1 MKYRP
6 DEATLISWIYG
17 DLDEAERAKVDAYLS
32 ENPEEMKRVRDMQFA
47 IGAMSHVQDKEVI
60 APPLIMD
67 DTTRVLPLWKNTWF
81 RSAMSIAASFL
92 LIVVAGRLLGPDISY
107 NNGELRISFG
117 DRKREQGIQAP
128 IQQRGLTEA
137 DVRDMIDASV
147 KVSEERMD
155 QRLVTTQA
163 KFNESL
169 RKTTQATPSQVD
181 TIVSRM
187 SRASQAQISA
197 FVAGL
202 REENMLMMRQYLE
215 LSASDQRTY
224 MENLLVDFS
233 KWQQEQRNQDLLLF
247 QARMNN
253 VEQNTNQLKAE
264 TEQILASLIT
274 NSEVSANNSN

>member
-17 DLDEAERAKVDAYLS
+17 DLDEAERAKVDTYLS
-32 ENPEEMKRVRDMQFA
+32 ENPEEMRRVRGMQFA
-47 IGAMSHVQDKEVI
+47 IGAMSHAQDKEVI

-81 RSAMSIAASFL
+81 RSAMSIAASFV

-107 NNGELRISFG
+107 NNGELLISFG
-117 DRKREQGIQAP
+117 NGKREQGVQTP
-128 IQQRGLTEA
+128 TQQSGLTEA

-155 QRLVTTQA
+155 QRLVSTQA

-169 RKTTQATPSQVD
+169 RRTSQATPSQVD

-202 REENMLMMRQYLE
+202 REENMLMMQQYLE